1 MQVAS
6 AYLLVVLIWSTTPL
20 AIHWSNSSLSFISAI
35 TARMVLATLL
45 CFGLLKICRQP
56 LIVQR
61 RDWLVYAA
69 SALGLFPNMLLI
81 YWAAQTIPSGL
92 MSVVMGIYPFFV
104 GIFSIFVLQENPF
117 TRSRFVA
124 LLLALLGL
132 WLVQREQTVAGA
144 DAFWGISVIVL
155 VCAIW
160 GFSSVTVK
168 KLGAEIEPLRMG
180 TGSLLVSTP
189 FFLLAWFG
197 LDRELPVL
205 IDQKSLIG
213 VVYLVLAGSI
223 VGHTLWF
230 YVLRVCKVSSV
241 SLITLIT
248 PVMALTWGS
257 LAGEHVSTFTLLG
270 AGVIILALALYQG
283 FIFQLWRGI
292 RNLVNAMAPEFTPAA
307 VARRRRSD

>member
-1 MQVAS
+1 MQFAS
-6 AYLLVVLIWSTTPL
+6 AYILVVLIWSTTPL

-45 CFGLLKICRQP
+45 CLALLKICRQP

-69 SALGLFPNMLLI
+69 SALGLFPNMLLV

-92 MSVVMGIYPFFV
+92 MSVIMGIYPFFV

-117 TRSRFVA
+117 TRSRIVA
-124 LLLALLGL
+124 LLLAVFGL
-132 WLVQREQTVAGA
+132 WLVQYQQTVAGA
-144 DAFWGISVIVL
+144 DAFWGVL
-155 VCAIW
+155 VMVLACAIW

-168 KLGAEIEPLRMG
+168 KLGAGIAPLRMG
-180 TGSLLVSTP
+180 SGSLLVSTP
-189 FFLLAWFG
+189 FFLLAWFC
-197 LDRELPVL
+197 LDGELPPLV
-205 IDQKSLIG
+205 DQKSLIG

-223 VGHTLWF
+223 IGHVLWF
-230 YVLRVCKVSSV
+230 YVLRAYSVASV

-257 LAGEHVSTFTLLG
+257 LAGEQFSIFSLLG
-270 AGVIILALALYQG
+270 AGVIVLALALYQG
-283 FIFQLWRGI
+283 FFFQLWRGMG
-292 RNLVNAMAPEFTPAA
+292 RFANVVAREFTTSAL
-307 VARRRRSD
+307 ARRRRSD

>member
-35 TARMVLATLL
+35 TVRMVLATLL

-92 MSVVMGIYPFFV
+92 MSVIMGIYPFCV

-117 TRSRFVA
+117 TRSRILA
-124 LLLALLGL
+124 LLLAVFGL
-132 WLVQREQTVAGA
+132 WLVQREQSAA
-144 DAFWGISVIVL
+144 DGDALWGIIVMVL
-155 VCAIW
+155 VCVIW

-168 KLGAEIEPLRMG
+168 KLGAGIAPLRMG

-197 LDRELPVL
+197 LDRELPEL
-205 IDQKSLIG
+205 IDQKSLVG

-223 VGHTLWF
+223 IGHILWF
-230 YVLRVCKVSSV
+230 YVLRVCSVASV

-248 PVMALTWGS
+248 PVMALTWGH
-257 LAGEHVSTFTLLG
+257 LAGEQFSAFTLVG
-270 AGVIILALALYQG
+270 AGVIVLALALYQG
-283 FIFQLWRGI
+283 FFFRLWRESGK
-292 RNLVNAMAPEFTPAA
+292 LANAVAPEFTTAA
-307 VARRRRSD
+307 LARRRRSD